1 MTHKVN
7 QALLVSLSAPEL
19 DRLAVELAARKALVG
34 LVRRYAN
41 KNRWWERSL
50 AKVPRLGA
58 LYASTFGRRLP
69 PAGLDGDLVIEAG
82 VTADISSAVVRRV
95 GSGLRDTA
103 DRINTM
109 LQHRVEASVA
119 NVAGGHVK
127 KADVVVASYHVA
139 RHVFRRARASGRRT
153 ILNYPIAHHRWQY
166 RFYDEQ
172 ARAYP
177 EFAAALPQ
185 FGSTER
191 HSELLDAEIELAD
204 TILVGSQF
212 ARDSFVSVGVAPE
225 KLRVI
230 PYGSDTERFR
240 PAPLPHRQEKG
251 DDKVFRLLFV
261 GQIGERKG
269 MSHLLKAYKT
279 FRRPDTELH
288 LVGDYV
294 SGAEAVYAPY
304 REIYKHTANVPQKQ
318 LPDLFRAADVFVFP
332 TLVEGMGMVVLEAM
346 ACGIPVI
353 VTPNGP
359 GDVVRDGVDG
369 YVVPPCDADAI
380 VERLERL
387 YAEPELRA
395 EMGRNARRQAES
407 WSWAR
412 YARTAAETVLGLE
425 RSQ

>member
-1 MTHKVN
+1 MSDRVN
-7 QALLVSLSAPEL
+7 M
-19 DRLAVELAARKALVG
+19 
-34 LVRRYAN
+34 
-41 KNRWWERSL
+41 
-50 AKVPRLGA
+50 
-58 LYASTFGRRLP
+58 
-69 PAGLDGDLVIEAG
+69 
-82 VTADISSAVVRRV
+82 
-95 GSGLRDTA
+95 
-103 DRINTM
+103 M

-119 NVAGGHVK
+119 SVAGGHVK
-127 KADVVVASYHVA
+127 KANVVVASYHVA

-153 ILNYPIAHHRWQY
+153 VLNYPIAHHRWQY

-172 ARAYP
+172 ARAHP
-177 EFAAALPQ
+177 EFAGALPR
-185 FGSTER
+185 FGDTER

-212 ARDSFVSVGVAPE
+212 ARDSFVSAGVAPE

-230 PYGSDTERFR
+230 PYGTDTERFR
-240 PAPLPHRQEKG
+240 PAASPRR
-251 DDKVFRLLFV
+251 DDKVFRAVFV

-269 MSHLLKAYKT
+269 ISHLLKAYKA

-294 SGAEAVYAPY
+294 PGAEEAYAPY
-304 REIYKHTANVPQKQ
+304 RDLYRHTPNVPQKQ
-318 LPDLFRAADVFVFP
+318 LPDLFRSADVFVFP

-369 YVVPPCDADAI
+369 FVVPACNSEAI
-380 VERLERL
+380 VERLERM
-387 YAEPELRA
+387 YAEPELRF
-395 EMGRNARRQAES
+395 EMGRNARTHAES

-412 YARTAAETVLGLE
+412 YARTAAETVLGPDT
-425 RSQ
+425 SG